1 MPYNMP
7 ILNQMTCP
15 ACGATERTAR
25 PLFAA
30 LTVRRCVTCG
40 LLTSEI
46 RTAGAVSY
54 NDVDDTLYEA
64 AIGMLRRRQAIDVLR
79 FVQPHA
85 TNGGVWLDIGCGPG
99 YLLAEAR
106 AAGFPIR
113 GIEPDAKAAALARA
127 RLGEDAVRHDIFR
140 GADDA
145 DIVSTLDVLEH
156 VPVAELANFAS
167 RVRQSLRSG
176 GVWAIKVPSTEG
188 LFFRVAHALR
198 LRRQLVRLW
207 QSEYAWPHTVY
218 FDRATLTSF
227 LGRNGFDVVS
237 HRYLAEVPLAT
248 AKARLTMMKDVPRW
262 QALLGL
268 PAIAAVNLIETLRRK
283 SDALVVLARPQAGR

>member
-7 ILNQMTCP
+7 ILSQMTCP

-25 PLFAA
+25 SLFAA
-30 LTVRRCVTCG
+30 LTIRRCVACG

-54 NDVDDTLYEA
+54 NDVDDSLYES
-64 AIGMLRRRQAIDVLR
+64 AIGMLRRRQAIEVLR
-79 FVQPHA
+79 LAEPHA
-85 TNGGVWLDIGCGPG
+85 TKGGVWLDVGCGPG
-99 YLLAEAR
+99 FLLAEAR
-106 AAGFPIR
+106 AAGFQIR
-113 GIEPDAKAAALARA
+113 GIEPDTKAAALARA
-127 RLGEDAVRHDIFR
+127 RLGDDAVRHDTFR
-140 GADDA
+140 AAEKADV
-145 DIVSTLDVLEH
+145 VSTLDVLEH
-156 VPVAELANFAS
+156 VPVEELADFAS

-176 GVWAIKVPSTEG
+176 GLWAIKVPSTEG

-218 FDRATLTSF
+218 FSRATLTAF
-227 LGRNGFDVVS
+227 LARNGFHVVA
-237 HRYLAEVPLAT
+237 HRYLSEVPLAT

-262 QALLGL
+262 QAILAL
-268 PAIAAVNLIETLRRK
+268 PAIALVNLIEALRRK
-283 SDALVVLARPQAGR
+283 SDALVVLAKYE